1 MNDCWEEMARQIKTF
16 KRKYRK
22 VETCDQKEEAKE
34 SEASASLYE
43 TTHQFIQKSWES
55 GNPLDHKD
63 LLKNLSLVIA
73 DGRLNPD
80 SNGFDKICK
89 LVREWMPINSIKDI
103 FNQNS
108 AGKSVVK
115 ISKSKI
121 LERIR
126 FLNLILFWILLK
138 IVANI
143 YYIVH
148 SQKVNNNDSASLL

>member
-1 MNDCWEEMARQIKTF
+1 MIAG
-16 KRKYRK
+16 RKWQDRSRPLNVNIENK
-22 VETCDQKEEAKE
+22 TCDQKEEAKE
-34 SEASASLYE
+34 PEASTSLYE
-43 TTHQFIQKSWES
+43 TTHQFIQKSCES

-73 DGRLNPD
+73 EGRLNPASD
-80 SNGFDKICK
+80 KFDKICK
-89 LVREWMPINSIKDI
+89 LVREWMPMSQIKDI
-103 FNQNS
+103 FHQNS

-126 FLNLILFWILLK
+126 FLNLILFWILHK

-148 SQKVNNNDSASLL
+148 SQEVNNNDSASLL